1 MKINENFLLR
11 EVAGNTIVVPVGDA
25 AERFSGM
32 IKINETAA
40 FIWRALENET
50 DEASV
55 VDAMCAEYDIDR
67 ETAVADVARFITTL
81 RAAGILEDNAPAL
94 ADSASYITSV
104 KDILED

>member
-32 IKINETAA
+32 IKLNETAV
-40 FIWRALENET
+40 FIWRTLENET

-55 VDAMCAEYDIDR
+55 VAAMCAEYDIDE
-67 ETAVADVARFITTL
+67 ETAAADVARFVATL
-81 RAAGILEDNAPAL
+81 RSAGILEG
-94 ADSASYITSV
+94 
-104 KDILED
+104 